1 MRPKHTILVVDD
13 EPDVVKSIQDLL
25 RYDYKV
31 LGATRAADGLRLLSE
46 QPVHVVLTDQR
57 MPEMTGVDFLRH
69 LRDTH
74 PDMVRL
80 LVTGYAD
87 IRAVIDAINEG
98 NVYRYITKP
107 WEPEELQA
115 VVKEAVERYDLLA
128 ERRRLMEELKG
139 KNEELKQTNA
149 ELSRANELKAGFIQV
164 ASHELRTPLTILMG
178 LTRLAGTSAGGQQ
191 PLRSFLDRI
200 EQAAKRLQHL
210 VDQLVTMLQAGKFE
224 RPLERQPTEVAPL
237 LNQAADDV
245 RPFVELRG
253 QTLAVE
259 VSGDVGSADV
269 ESAKVRDSLNHLL
282 LNAIKFTP
290 DGGRIVLLAERSST
304 GAAPAAPGAEGG
316 NNGEAIRIR
325 VTDTGSGIDPA
336 SREKLFEPFF
346 TGFDVSH
353 HSSGR
358 FEHGRRGLGLGL
370 SVVKAFVEMHGGT
383 VRVDTEVGQGTTF
396 TITLPVHAPPGV
408 SPAEA
413 LVRNATAPP
422 AGVGM
427 APAAS
432 SS

>member
-1 MRPKHTILVVDD
+1 MRPRHTILVVDD

-25 RYDYKV
+25 RFDYKV
-31 LGATRAADGLRLLSE
+31 LGATRATEGLRLLSE

-98 NVYRYITKP
+98 NVYRYVTKP

-115 VVKEAVERYDLLA
+115 VVREAVERYDLIA

-139 KNEELKQTNA
+139 KNEELSRTNA
-149 ELSRANELKAGFIQV
+149 ELSRANELKAAFIQV

-178 LTRLAGTSAGGQQ
+178 LTRLAGTSAGTQQ

-224 RPLERQPTEVAPL
+224 RPLDRQPTDLAPL
-237 LNQAADDV
+237 LRQAADDV
-245 RPFVELRG
+245 RPFIELRN
-253 QTLAVE
+253 QSLSV
-259 VSGDVGSADV
+259 DVPADLGSADV
-269 ESAKVRDSLNHLL
+269 EASKVRDSLNHLL

-290 DGGRIVLLAERSST
+290 DGGQVDLVAERARADGASGT
-304 GAAPAAPGAEGG
+304 GGA
-316 NNGEAIRIR
+316 NGEAIRIR

-336 SREKLFEPFF
+336 SQEKLFEPFF

-383 VRVDTEVGQGTTF
+383 VRVDTEVGRGTTF

-413 LVRNATAPP
+413 LVRNTATAP
-422 AGVGM
+422 GSVET
-427 APAAS
+427 APATS
-432 SS
+432 

>member
-25 RYDYKV
+25 RFDYKV

-69 LRDTH
+69 LRDVH

-115 VVKEAVERYDLLA
+115 VVKEAAERYDLLA

-139 KNEELKQTNA
+139 KNEELQRTNA
-149 ELSRANELKAGFIQV
+149 ELSRANELKSGFIQV

-178 LTRLAGTSAGGQQ
+178 LTRLAGTAAGTQQ
-191 PLRSFLDRI
+191 PLRSFMDRI

-224 RPLERQPTEVAPL
+224 RPLDRQPTEMGPL

-245 RPFVELRG
+245 RPFIELRH
-253 QTLAVE
+253 QTLSV
-259 VSGDVGSADV
+259 DVRPELGSANV
-269 ESAKVRDSLNHLL
+269 EAAKVRDSLNHLL

-290 DGGRIVLLAERSST
+290 DGGRIVLLAERLGGAAGAGAEAGASST
-304 GAAPAAPGAEGG
+304 GGADGSSQG
-316 NNGEAIRIR
+316 ADGEAIRIR

-370 SVVKAFVEMHGGT
+370 SVVKAFTEMHGGT
-383 VRVDTEVGQGTTF
+383 VRVDTEVGRGTTF
-396 TITLPVHAPPGV
+396 TITLPVHAPDGATGGAIV
-408 SPAEA
+408 SPA
-413 LVRNATAPP
+413 P
-422 AGVGM
+422 AG
-427 APAAS
+427 AS
-432 SS
+432 

>member
-1 MRPKHTILVVDD
+1 
-13 EPDVVKSIQDLL
+13 
-25 RYDYKV
+25 
-31 LGATRAADGLRLLSE
+31 
-46 QPVHVVLTDQR
+46 
-57 MPEMTGVDFLRH
+57 
-69 LRDTH
+69 
-74 PDMVRL
+74 MVRL

-115 VVKEAVERYDLLA
+115 VVREAVERYDLLA

-178 LTRLAGTSAGGQQ
+178 LTRLAGTSAGTQQ

-224 RPLERQPTEVAPL
+224 RPLDRQPTEMAPL

-245 RPFVELRG
+245 RPFIELRN
-253 QTLAVE
+253 QALSVDIPA
-259 VSGDVGSADV
+259 DLGSAEV
-269 ESAKVRDSLNHLL
+269 EAAKVRDSLNHLL

-290 DGGRIVLLAERSST
+290 DGGRVVLLAER
-304 GAAPAAPGAEGG
+304 APAQSQSQSPSGTVSGESGA
-316 NNGEAIRIR
+316 NGEAIRIR

-408 SPAEA
+408 SPEEA
-413 LVRNATAPP
+413 LVRNTAPAPGP
-422 AGVGM
+422 AET
-427 APAAS
+427 APATS
-432 SS
+432 

>member
-1 MRPKHTILVVDD
+1 MPPRTKHTLLVVDD
-13 EPDVVKSIQDLL
+13 EPDVVKSVQDLL
-25 RYDYKV
+25 RFDYKV
-31 LGATRAADGLRLLSE
+31 LGATRATEGLRLLAQ

-115 VVKEAVERYDLLA
+115 VVREAVERYDLLA

-178 LTRLAGTSAGGQQ
+178 LTRLAGTSAGTQQ

-210 VDQLVTMLQAGKFE
+210 VDQLVTMLQAG
-224 RPLERQPTEVAPL
+224 
-237 LNQAADDV
+237 
-245 RPFVELRG
+245 
-253 QTLAVE
+253 
-259 VSGDVGSADV
+259 
-269 ESAKVRDSLNHLL
+269 
-282 LNAIKFTP
+282 
-290 DGGRIVLLAERSST
+290 
-304 GAAPAAPGAEGG
+304 
-316 NNGEAIRIR
+316 
-325 VTDTGSGIDPA
+325 
-336 SREKLFEPFF
+336 
-346 TGFDVSH
+346 
-353 HSSGR
+353 
-358 FEHGRRGLGLGL
+358 
-370 SVVKAFVEMHGGT
+370 
-383 VRVDTEVGQGTTF
+383 
-396 TITLPVHAPPGV
+396 
-408 SPAEA
+408 
-413 LVRNATAPP
+413 
-422 AGVGM
+422 
-427 APAAS
+427 
-432 SS
+432 

>member
-25 RYDYKV
+25 RFDYKV
-31 LGATRAADGLRLLSE
+31 LGATRATEGLRVLKE

-57 MPEMTGVDFLRH
+57 MPEMTGVEFLRH
-69 LRDTH
+69 LREAYPDT
-74 PDMVRL
+74 VRL

-107 WEPEELQA
+107 WEPEELQS
-115 VVKEAVERYDLLA
+115 VVRESVERYDLIA
-128 ERRRLMEELKG
+128 ERRRLVEELKG
-139 KNEELKQTNA
+139 KNEELERANDGLA
-149 ELSRANELKAGFIQV
+149 AANSELSRANALKSAFIQV

-178 LTRLAGTSAGGQQ
+178 LTRLAGTTAGTQQ
-191 PLRSFLDRI
+191 PLRSFVDRI

-210 VDQLVTMLQAGKFE
+210 VDQLVAMLQAGNFE
-224 RPLERQPTEVAPL
+224 RPLDRQPTEMAPL

-245 RPFVELRG
+245 RPFIELRN
-253 QTLAVE
+253 QTLSVE
-259 VSGDVGSADV
+259 VAPDVGSADV
-269 ESAKVRDSLNHLL
+269 EATKVRDSLNHLL

-290 DGGRIVLLAERSST
+290 DGGRVVLTAERAGANGST
-304 GAAPAAPGAEGG
+304 DSPGAPDGSG
-316 NNGEAIRIR
+316 NGNGEAIRIR

-346 TGFDVSH
+346 TGYDVSH

-383 VRVDTEVGQGTTF
+383 VRVDTEVGHGTTF
-396 TITLPVHAPPGV
+396 TITLPVNGP
-408 SPAEA
+408 
-413 LVRNATAPP
+413 
-422 AGVGM
+422 
-427 APAAS
+427 APAALGATA
-432 SS
+432 